1 MLSANR
7 VKILLLLMLPLVLCL
22 GAASGEYK
30 IHWWKIPQIVWS
42 KGDGYEVLIF
52 VRFPRVILSAIVG
65 SLLAISGATLQG
77 IFRNPLADPGLV
89 GVTAGASLGAALWI
103 VLIGSGIFSI
113 WGLPIAAFTGG
124 ILVTVLVYQIARTAG
139 RVLTITL
146 LLSGIAFNSIAGA
159 GIGLMTF
166 IADEEQLR
174 SLTFWLLGSFGGATW
189 QLMLVSLPL
198 SLLGLLC
205 LLPLSQSLNAMP
217 P

>member
-1 MLSANR
+1 MLSASR
-7 VKILLLLMLPLVLCL
+7 VKIFLILMLPLVLCL
-22 GAASGEYK
+22 GAASGAYK

-124 ILVTVLVYQIARTAG
+124 ILVTVLVYQMLA
-139 RVLTITL
+139 L
-146 LLSGIAFNSIAGA
+146 LVEF
-159 GIGLMTF
+159 
-166 IADEEQLR
+166 
-174 SLTFWLLGSFGGATW
+174 
-189 QLMLVSLPL
+189 
-198 SLLGLLC
+198 
-205 LLPLSQSLNAMP
+205 
-217 P
+217 